1 MAVKLPPD
9 TWINQRFFGTKTED
23 TVYSKIDGSIVGIVK
38 DGKFIQTVDK
48 LPKVE
53 PKKKKQQD
61 KKFAEK
67 MAEINALNSLPQM
80 EQDANF
86 YRSQAENIDISES
99 ERNAARAEYNSLKLQ
114 IESAQK
120 AARVSGSQVQ
130 ETKKK
135 EISLDAKEKAAK
147 MKGEYKR
154 LQDQYDALIDPEDP
168 AGNGPNILK
177 KIDTLAKDYADVY
190 RQVVGAQVSD
200 AVAKLNL
207 TGKQLPTMGYS
218 IPAGIDPT
226 SYQAKKAAEAQAAQ
240 GTKTDQT
247 PKANTPTA
255 GTSGVSGQTPKA
267 PEKKIPGKTAS
278 ALKDEALSVAAT
290 DLSLPEVLFNRV
302 PSLKNLLERYVS
314 EKWTADK
321 LRKEI
326 RNDTWYKQNSAEIK
340 TRFVQKYNYDDLVAT
355 GQAKGTTDYEMKI
368 AQIEK
373 SLSARAAQLG
383 SGAASDPAAL
393 RKAAENLYITNR
405 SEDQSYIT
413 DFLAASIRPTTS
425 MIGGKLTEG
434 YSGQALLDYQNL
446 QSIAK
451 NNGFKLSDIIP
462 GAQTEQQVLAG
473 IANGTI
479 DANRIAQDA
488 RKLAAQGQP
497 TYVRDLLGQGYDLSQ
512 VYAPYK
518 QTMAS
523 ILELNSDQI
532 DLNDPTLRMGI
543 TDKGDMNLYDFQKM
557 LRQDS
562 RWQYTGNAKESVSTS
577 ALQVLRDFGF
587 QG

>member
-1 MAVKLPPD
+1 
-9 TWINQRFFGTKTED
+9 
-23 TVYSKIDGSIVGIVK
+23 
-38 DGKFIQTVDK
+38 
-48 LPKVE
+48 
-53 PKKKKQQD
+53 
-61 KKFAEK
+61 
-67 MAEINALNSLPQM
+67 MAEDYNKLKQREQSLSAQVPEKKRLIENLKDIVQNPKTT
-80 EQDANF
+80 DAQRAK
-86 YRSQAENIDISES
+86 YRKTLTKAQAE
-99 ERNAARAEYNSLKLQ
+99 
-114 IESAQK
+114 
-120 AARVSGSQVQ
+120 
-130 ETKKK
+130 
-135 EISLDAKEKAAK
+135 
-147 MKGEYKR
+147 
-154 LQDQYDALIDPEDP
+154 
-168 AGNGPNILK
+168 LK
-177 KIDTLAKDYADVY
+177 KIQDDIELTKTNAEKLAGGSSVTDIEKQYLELKRALDLQLDPNSDSAKKIQADMDALVGPY
-190 RQVVGAQVSD
+190 QSAISKKAGAQLSP
-200 AVAKLNL
+200 AVAKARL
-207 TGKQLPTMGYS
+207 TGTELPTLGT
-218 IPAGIDPT
+218 PTGIDPT

-240 GTKTDQT
+240 STKTDQT
-247 PKANTPTA
+247 PKANTPSA
-255 GTSGVSGQTPKA
+255 GTPSVSGQTPKT
-267 PEKKIPGKTAS
+267 PEKKTPGKTAS

-340 TRFVQKYNYDDLVAT
+340 TRFIQKYNYDDLVAT
-355 GQAKGTTDYEMKI
+355 GQAQGTTDYEMKI

-373 SLSARAAQLG
+373 SLAARAAQLG

-518 QTMAS
+518 QTMAN

>member
-1 MAVKLPPD
+1 MAEDYNKLKQREQNLGIQRNEKKRIIENIKDIVEDPKTTTAQRATYKTRLAKAQSELKKLEDDIKTTKETAQKLVGQTSIVDIEKQYLELKTALDLQLDPNSDSAKKIKADMDALAPLYQTAISKEAGTRLSLGVAKTRLEGRKLP
-9 TWINQRFFGTKTED
+9 TLGT
-23 TVYSKIDGSIVGIVK
+23 
-38 DGKFIQTVDK
+38 
-48 LPKVE
+48 
-53 PKKKKQQD
+53 
-61 KKFAEK
+61 
-67 MAEINALNSLPQM
+67 
-80 EQDANF
+80 
-86 YRSQAENIDISES
+86 
-99 ERNAARAEYNSLKLQ
+99 
-114 IESAQK
+114 
-120 AARVSGSQVQ
+120 
-130 ETKKK
+130 
-135 EISLDAKEKAAK
+135 
-147 MKGEYKR
+147 
-154 LQDQYDALIDPEDP
+154 
-168 AGNGPNILK
+168 
-177 KIDTLAKDYADVY
+177 
-190 RQVVGAQVSD
+190 
-200 AVAKLNL
+200 
-207 TGKQLPTMGYS
+207 
-218 IPAGIDPT
+218 PAGIDPT

-240 GTKTDQT
+240 SAKTDQS
-247 PKANTPTA
+247 PQANTPA
-255 GTSGVSGQTPKA
+255 SSVSGTSVTPSKT
-267 PEKKIPGKTAS
+267 PSKKTPSKTAT
-278 ALKDEALSVAAT
+278 AAKEEALSVAAT

-326 RNDTWYKQNSAEIK
+326 RNDNWYKQNSAEIK
-340 TRFVQKYNYDDLVAT
+340 ARYIQKYNYDDLVAS
-355 GQAKGTTDYEMKI
+355 GQAQGTTDYEMKI

-373 SLSARAAQLG
+373 SLATRAAQLG

-393 RKAAENLYITNR
+393 RKAAENLYITNS

-434 YSGQALLDYQNL
+434 YSGAALLDYQNL

-473 IANGTI
+473 IASGTI

-512 VYAPYK
+512 IYAPYQK
-518 QTMAS
+518 TMAT
-523 ILELNSDQI
+523 ILELNPDQI

-543 TDKGDMNLYDFQKM
+543 TDKGDMNLYDYQKA

-562 RWQYTGNAKESVSTS
+562 RWQYTGNARESVSTA

>member
-1 MAVKLPPD
+1 
-9 TWINQRFFGTKTED
+9 
-23 TVYSKIDGSIVGIVK
+23 
-38 DGKFIQTVDK
+38 
-48 LPKVE
+48 
-53 PKKKKQQD
+53 
-61 KKFAEK
+61 
-67 MAEINALNSLPQM
+67 MAEDYNKLKQREQSLSAQVP
-80 EQDANF
+80 EKKRIIENIKEIVQDPKTTDAQRAK
-86 YRSQAENIDISES
+86 YRKTLVKAQAE
-99 ERNAARAEYNSLKLQ
+99 
-114 IESAQK
+114 
-120 AARVSGSQVQ
+120 
-130 ETKKK
+130 
-135 EISLDAKEKAAK
+135 
-147 MKGEYKR
+147 
-154 LQDQYDALIDPEDP
+154 
-168 AGNGPNILK
+168 LK
-177 KIDTLAKDYADVY
+177 KIQDDIELTKTNAEKLAGGSSVADIEKQY
-190 RQVVGAQVSD
+190 LELKRALDLQLDLNSDSAKKIQADMDALVGPYQNAISKKAGVQFSP
-200 AVAKLNL
+200 AVAKARL
-207 TGKQLPTMGYS
+207 TGTELPTLGT
-218 IPAGIDPT
+218 PTGIDPT

-240 GTKTDQT
+240 GTKIDQT

-355 GQAKGTTDYEMKI
+355 GQAQGTTDYEMKI

-373 SLSARAAQLG
+373 NLAARAAQLG

>member
-1 MAVKLPPD
+1 
-9 TWINQRFFGTKTED
+9 
-23 TVYSKIDGSIVGIVK
+23 
-38 DGKFIQTVDK
+38 
-48 LPKVE
+48 
-53 PKKKKQQD
+53 
-61 KKFAEK
+61 
-67 MAEINALNSLPQM
+67 MAEDYNKLKQREQSLSAQVP
-80 EQDANF
+80 EKKRIIENIKEIVQDPKTTAAQRAK
-86 YRSQAENIDISES
+86 YRKTLVKAQAE
-99 ERNAARAEYNSLKLQ
+99 
-114 IESAQK
+114 
-120 AARVSGSQVQ
+120 
-130 ETKKK
+130 
-135 EISLDAKEKAAK
+135 
-147 MKGEYKR
+147 
-154 LQDQYDALIDPEDP
+154 
-168 AGNGPNILK
+168 LK
-177 KIDTLAKDYADVY
+177 KIQDDIELTKTNAEKLAGGSSVADIEKQYLELKRALDLQLDLNSDSAKKIQADMDALVGPY
-190 RQVVGAQVSD
+190 QNAISKKAGAQISP
-200 AVAKLNL
+200 AVAKARL
-207 TGKQLPTMGYS
+207 TGTELPTLGT
-218 IPAGIDPT
+218 PTGIDPT

-240 GTKTDQT
+240 STKTDQT
-247 PKANTPTA
+247 PKANTPSA
-255 GTSGVSGQTPKA
+255 GTSGVSGQTPKVSD
-267 PEKKIPGKTAS
+267 KKTKDTKTKTQS
-278 ALKDEALSVAAT
+278 ELRNEALDVAAT
-290 DLSLPEVLFNRV
+290 DLALPEVLFNRV
-302 PSLKNLLERYVS
+302 PSLKILLERYVS
-314 EKWTADK
+314 DPGKWTPEK

-373 SLSARAAQLG
+373 SLAARAAQLG

>member
-1 MAVKLPPD
+1 
-9 TWINQRFFGTKTED
+9 
-23 TVYSKIDGSIVGIVK
+23 
-38 DGKFIQTVDK
+38 
-48 LPKVE
+48 
-53 PKKKKQQD
+53 
-61 KKFAEK
+61 
-67 MAEINALNSLPQM
+67 MAEDYNKLKQREQSLSVQVP
-80 EQDANF
+80 EKKRLIKNIKDIVEDPKISDSERAK
-86 YRSQAENIDISES
+86 YKKTLAKAQAE
-99 ERNAARAEYNSLKLQ
+99 LKKIQ
-114 IESAQK
+114 DDIESAKTNAEKLAGGSSVADIEKQYNELKRALDLQLNPDSDSAKKIQADMDNLVGPYQSAISKK
-120 AARVSGSQVQ
+120 AGAQISPSVAKARLTG
-130 ETKKK
+130 TA
-135 EISLDAKEKAAK
+135 IPTLAT
-147 MKGEYKR
+147 
-154 LQDQYDALIDPEDP
+154 P
-168 AGNGPNILK
+168 AG
-177 KIDTLAKDYADVY
+177 V
-190 RQVVGAQVSD
+190 
-200 AVAKLNL
+200 
-207 TGKQLPTMGYS
+207 
-218 IPAGIDPT
+218 DPT
-226 SYQAKKAAEAQAAQ
+226 SYQAKQAAEAQAAQ

-255 GTSGVSGQTPKA
+255 GTSGVSGQTPKVSD
-267 PEKKIPGKTAS
+267 KKTKDTKTQTE
-278 ALKDEALSVAAT
+278 LKNEALNIAAT
-290 DLSLPEVLFNRV
+290 DLSLPEVIFNRV
-302 PSLKNLLERYVS
+302 PSLKLLLERYVS
-314 EKWTADK
+314 DPGKWTPDK

-326 RNDTWYKQNSAEIK
+326 RNDNWYKQNSAEIK
-340 TRFVQKYNYDDLVAT
+340 ARYVQKYNYDALVES
-355 GQAKGTTDYEMKI
+355 GQAKGTTDYEMQI
-368 AQIEK
+368 AKIEK
-373 SLSARAAQLG
+373 SLAARAAQMG

-413 DFLAASIRPTTS
+413 DFLSASIRPTTS

-434 YSGQALLDYQNL
+434 YSGAALLDYQNL

-518 QTMAS
+518 KTMGS
-523 ILELNSDQI
+523 ILELNPDQI

-543 TDKGDMNLYDFQKM
+543 TDKGDMNLYDYQKM

-562 RWQYTGNAKESVSTS
+562 RWQYTGNAKESVSTA
-577 ALQVLRDFGF
+577 ALGVLRDFGF

>member
-1 MAVKLPPD
+1 
-9 TWINQRFFGTKTED
+9 
-23 TVYSKIDGSIVGIVK
+23 
-38 DGKFIQTVDK
+38 
-48 LPKVE
+48 
-53 PKKKKQQD
+53 
-61 KKFAEK
+61 
-67 MAEINALNSLPQM
+67 MAENSLTKDL
-80 EQDANF
+80 E
-86 YRSQAENIDISES
+86 I
-99 ERNAARAEYNSLKLQ
+99 YNSLLLTNNSSANVAKR
-114 IESAQK
+114 IAEDSKESPERRA
-120 AARVSGSQVQ
+120 
-130 ETKKK
+130 EFKKK
-135 EISLDAKEKAAK
+135 YEKALAKRKIYSDKIKELKDAIRTGEGSKSVADIEKQYLELKKSLDLQLDPNSDSAKKIKAD
-147 MKGEYKR
+147 M
-154 LQDQYDALIDPEDP
+154 DALVGDYQSAISKK
-168 AGNGPNILK
+168 AGVQFSP
-177 KIDTLAKDYADVY
+177 
-190 RQVVGAQVSD
+190 
-200 AVAKLNL
+200 AVAKAQLSG
-207 TGKQLPTMGYS
+207 TELPTLGT
-218 IPAGIDPT
+218 PTGIDPT

-255 GTSGVSGQTPKA
+255 GTSGASSQTPKVSD
-267 PEKKIPGKTAS
+267 KKTPGKTAS

-425 MIGGKLTEG
+425 MIGGKLTKG

-497 TYVRDLLGQGYDLSQ
+497 TYVRDLLGQGYDLNQ

>member
-1 MAVKLPPD
+1 
-9 TWINQRFFGTKTED
+9 
-23 TVYSKIDGSIVGIVK
+23 
-38 DGKFIQTVDK
+38 
-48 LPKVE
+48 
-53 PKKKKQQD
+53 
-61 KKFAEK
+61 
-67 MAEINALNSLPQM
+67 MAENYNQLKQREQNLSIQRNEKKRVIRNIKDIVEDPKTSDAQRAKYRTQLKNAQTELKKLESDIETTAQSAKSLAGESSTADIEKKYLELKRALDLQLNPDSDSAKKIQSDMDDLVGRY
-80 EQDANF
+80 QDA
-86 YRSQAENIDISES
+86 I
-99 ERNAARAEYNSLKLQ
+99 SLK
-114 IESAQK
+114 A
-120 AARVSGSQVQ
+120 
-130 ETKKK
+130 
-135 EISLDAKEKAAK
+135 
-147 MKGEYKR
+147 
-154 LQDQYDALIDPEDP
+154 
-168 AGNGPNILK
+168 
-177 KIDTLAKDYADVY
+177 
-190 RQVVGAQVSD
+190 GAQISP
-200 AVAKLNL
+200 AVAKARL
-207 TGKQLPTMGYS
+207 TGTAIPTLS
-218 IPAGIDPT
+218 TPAGIDPT

-240 GTKTDQT
+240 GVKTDQSRKVNTPSTGTPIVSGKT
-247 PKANTPTA
+247 PKVPSKKTPSKTDTA
-255 GTSGVSGQTPKA
+255 LQ
-267 PEKKIPGKTAS
+267 
-278 ALKDEALSVAAT
+278 DEALSVAAT

-302 PSLKNLLERYVS
+302 PSLKNLLERYVT

-326 RNDTWYKQNSAEIK
+326 RNDNWYKQNSAEIK
-340 TRFVQKYNYDDLVAT
+340 ARYVQKYNYDDLVAS
-355 GQAKGTTDYEMKI
+355 GQAQGTTDYEMQI
-368 AQIEK
+368 AKIEK
-373 SLSARAAQLG
+373 SLAARAAQLG

-413 DFLAASIRPTTS
+413 DFLAASIRPITS

-434 YSGQALLDYQNL
+434 YSGAALLDYQNL
-446 QSIAK
+446 QAIAK

-523 ILELNSDQI
+523 ILELNPDQI

-543 TDKGDMNLYDFQKM
+543 TDKGDMNLYEFQKE
-557 LRQDS
+557 LRKDN
-562 RWQYTGNAKESVSTS
+562 RWQYTDNARGSVSTA

>member
-1 MAVKLPPD
+1 
-9 TWINQRFFGTKTED
+9 
-23 TVYSKIDGSIVGIVK
+23 
-38 DGKFIQTVDK
+38 
-48 LPKVE
+48 
-53 PKKKKQQD
+53 
-61 KKFAEK
+61 
-67 MAEINALNSLPQM
+67 MAENSFTKDL
-80 EQDANF
+80 E
-86 YRSQAENIDISES
+86 I
-99 ERNAARAEYNSLKLQ
+99 YNSLFQ
-114 IESAQK
+114 TNNS
-120 AARVSGSQVQ
+120 
-130 ETKKK
+130 
-135 EISLDAKEKAAK
+135 SL
-147 MKGEYKR
+147 
-154 LQDQYDALIDPEDP
+154 
-168 AGNGPNILK
+168 
-177 KIDTLAKDYADVY
+177 
-190 RQVVGAQVSD
+190 
-200 AVAKLNL
+200 AVAKRIAEDSKESSERRAEFKKKYDKALAKRKIYSDKIKELKDAIRTSEGNKSATDIEKQYLELKKSLDLQLNPNSDSAKKIKADMDAL
-207 TGKQLPTMGYS
+207 VGDYQSAISKKLGYQLSPSIAKARLAGTELPSMGAS
-218 IPAGIDPT
+218 AGVDPT
-226 SYQAKKAAEAQAAQ
+226 SYQAKKAAEAQAALAP
-240 GTKTDQT
+240 KSDQT
-247 PKANTPTA
+247 PKANTPITE
-255 GTSGVSGQTPKA
+255 TPKVPGQTPKV
-267 PEKKIPGKTAS
+267 PKKKTLGKTAS

-355 GQAKGTTDYEMKI
+355 GQAQGTTDYEMKI

-373 SLSARAAQLG
+373 SLAARAAQLG

-434 YSGQALLDYQNL
+434 YSGAALLDYQNL

-462 GAQTEQQVLAG
+462 GAQTEQQVLEG

-562 RWQYTGNAKESVSTS
+562 RWQYTGNARESVSTS

>member
-1 MAVKLPPD
+1 
-9 TWINQRFFGTKTED
+9 
-23 TVYSKIDGSIVGIVK
+23 
-38 DGKFIQTVDK
+38 
-48 LPKVE
+48 
-53 PKKKKQQD
+53 
-61 KKFAEK
+61 
-67 MAEINALNSLPQM
+67 MAEDYNKLKQREQNLSIQRNEKKRIIRNIKDIVEDPKTSDAQRAKYRTQLKNAQTELKKLESDIETTAQSAKSLAGESSVADIEKKYLELKRALDLQLNPDSNSAKKIQSDMDDLVGRYQ
-80 EQDANF
+80 
-86 YRSQAENIDISES
+86 
-99 ERNAARAEYNSLKLQ
+99 NAISLK
-114 IESAQK
+114 A
-120 AARVSGSQVQ
+120 
-130 ETKKK
+130 
-135 EISLDAKEKAAK
+135 
-147 MKGEYKR
+147 
-154 LQDQYDALIDPEDP
+154 
-168 AGNGPNILK
+168 
-177 KIDTLAKDYADVY
+177 
-190 RQVVGAQVSD
+190 GAQISP
-200 AVAKLNL
+200 AVAKARL
-207 TGKQLPTMGYS
+207 TGTAIPTLS
-218 IPAGIDPT
+218 TPAGIDPT

-240 GTKTDQT
+240 GPKVGQT
-247 PKANTPTA
+247 PKANTPAATGGEQIQA
-255 GTSGVSGQTPKA
+255 GPGYKGPKTP
-267 PEKKIPGKTAS
+267 PKKTPSKTDT

-302 PSLKNLLERYVS
+302 PSLKNLLERYVA

-326 RNDTWYKQNSAEIK
+326 RNDNWYKQNSAEIK
-340 TRFVQKYNYDDLVAT
+340 TRYIQKYNYDDLVAS
-355 GQAKGTTDYEMKI
+355 GQAQGTTDYEMKI

-373 SLSARAAQLG
+373 SLAAKAAQLG

-413 DFLAASIRPTTS
+413 DFLAASIRPTSS
-425 MIGGKLTEG
+425 MIGGRLTEG
-434 YSGQALLDYQNL
+434 YSGAALLDYQNL

-451 NNGFKLSDIIP
+451 NNGFRLSDIIP

-523 ILELNSDQI
+523 ILELNPDQI

-543 TDKGDMNLYDFQKM
+543 TDKGDMNIYEFQKE
-557 LRQDS
+557 LRKDN
-562 RWQYTGNAKESVSTS
+562 RWQYTGNARESVSTA